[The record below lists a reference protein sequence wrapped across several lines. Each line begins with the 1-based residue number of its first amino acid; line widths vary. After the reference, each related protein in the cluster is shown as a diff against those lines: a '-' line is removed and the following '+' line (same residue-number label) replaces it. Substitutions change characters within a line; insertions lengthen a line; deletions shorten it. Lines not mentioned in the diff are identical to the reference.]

1 MAKFLDLTGLGSFW
15 EKVKTW
21 ANGNFILTTQK
32 GKPNGVASLDG
43 TGKVPA
49 AQLPS
54 YVDDVLEGYL
64 HTDGKFYK
72 EDSHTTAYT
81 GEAGKIYVDIT
92 AGKNKT
98 YRWSG
103 TTYAEISESLALCTT
118 SSTAFP
124 GDKGQTAYEHS
135 QKKTGNPHGVTKTD
149 VGLANVTNA
158 KQIAGLASG
167 TTANHVVV
175 WGADGYVVKDS
186 GFTIEKSVPANAVF
200 TDTKYSKFS
209 TSADGLVPKPTT
221 QDAAKFL
228 KGDGTWGT
236 VESATAITTEEI
248 EALFN

>member
-1 MAKFLDLTGLGSFW
+1 M
-15 EKVKTW
+15 
-21 ANGNFILTTQK
+21 
-32 GKPNGVASLDG
+32 
-43 TGKVPA
+43 
-49 AQLPS
+49 PS
-54 YVDDVLEGYL
+54 YVDDVIEGYL

-103 TTYAEISESLALCTT
+103 TTYVEISESLALGTT

-175 WGADGYVVKDS
+175 WGTDGYAVKDS
-186 GFTIEKSVPANAVF
+186 GFTIGKSVPANAIF

-209 TSADGLVPKPTT
+209 VNADGLVPKPTAS
-221 QDAAKFL
+221 DATKFL